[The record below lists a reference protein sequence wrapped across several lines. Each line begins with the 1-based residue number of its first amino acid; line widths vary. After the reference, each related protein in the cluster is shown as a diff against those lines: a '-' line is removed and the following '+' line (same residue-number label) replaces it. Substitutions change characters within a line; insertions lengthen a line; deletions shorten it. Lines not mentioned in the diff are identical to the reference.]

1 MKASFQA
8 GAAYFALVFALGF
21 LLGTVRVLI
30 FVPQLGEFY
39 SGLIELS
46 IILTAAWFICRWLV
60 DRFKLGHQW
69 RVRFAMVATAFVLLM
84 VAELTMSLT
93 LFGRSVFE
101 HFSFYQSAHALLGLA
116 GQVVFALFPMLV
128 GQARSSSKANKAP
141 G

>member
-1 MKASFQA
+1 MKASIQA

-30 FVPQLGEFY
+30 LMPQLGEFY
-39 SGLIELS
+39 SGLIELP

-60 DRFKLGHQW
+60 NRFKLGHQW
-69 RVRFAMVATAFVLLM
+69 TVRFAMGATAFVLLM

-116 GQVVFALFPMLV
+116 GQVVFALFPLLV
-128 GQARSSSKANKAP
+128 EQAVRMDAAKSKHD
-141 G
+141 